1 MTKPQLD
8 PYEHAFHL
16 DPYPRYRAI
25 REEDPVHFVQ
35 DRGFWLLTTWN
46 DVRNA
51 FRDFK
56 TFSSANLVALEANA
70 EAELPY
76 PAFINSDPPHHTEVR
91 RLFSPLMTPEALAPF
106 ESYIRE
112 RTRELMAPHLP
123 AGKMDIVGDV
133 ACYLPMDVISVM
145 TGIPQQD
152 RDNVRG
158 WADDLI
164 LREDKQEGLSQR
176 NIEGYLNLAGYFEEF
191 TRTVADDPGGHRL
204 LSVILNAEKDGVMT
218 HPEVIGALI
227 LMAIA
232 GNETTT
238 KLIGNIT
245 YRLWEHP
252 EQRQMVI
259 DDPRLV
265 ADAVEETLRLDGSSQ
280 VIARRV
286 AKDVELEGKT
296 LLAGDK
302 VGLCI
307 ISANRDKSRCPMGEN
322 FDITKATRDHMAF
335 GFGLHSCLGAALA
348 RLEARVVM
356 EEIILNMPDYEILTA
371 GLEMAHNPNVR
382 GYSRLPVSF
391 TPRNVSTAAQAA

>member
-1 MTKPQLD
+1 
-8 PYEHAFHL
+8 
-16 DPYPRYRAI
+16 
-25 REEDPVHFVQ
+25 
-35 DRGFWLLTTWN
+35 
-46 DVRNA
+46 
-51 FRDFK
+51 
-56 TFSSANLVALEANA
+56 
-70 EAELPY
+70 
-76 PAFINSDPPHHTEVR
+76 
-91 RLFSPLMTPEALAPF
+91 
-106 ESYIRE
+106 
-112 RTRELMAPHLP
+112 
-123 AGKMDIVGDV
+123 
-133 ACYLPMDVISVM
+133 
-145 TGIPQQD
+145 
-152 RDNVRG
+152 
-158 WADDLI
+158 
-164 LREDKQEGLSQR
+164 
-176 NIEGYLNLAGYFEEF
+176 
-191 TRTVADDPGGHRL
+191 
-204 LSVILNAEKDGVMT
+204 VILNAEKDGVMT

>member
-1 MTKPQLD
+1 MSKPQLD

-25 REEDPVHFVQ
+25 REEDPVHFVE

-70 EAELPY
+70 EGELPY
-76 PAFINSDPPHHTEVR
+76 PAFINSDPPHHTEIR

-106 ESYIRE
+106 ETFIRE

-123 AGKMDIVGDV
+123 IGKMDIVGDV
-133 ACYLPMDVISVM
+133 ACYLPMDVISAM
-145 TGIPQQD
+145 TGIPQKD
-152 RDNVRG
+152 RDRLRG

-164 LREDKQEGLSQR
+164 LREDRQEGLSQR
-176 NIEGYLNLAGYFEEF
+176 NIDGYLNLAAYFEEF
-191 TRTVADDPGGHRL
+191 TKTFADHPEGHRL
-204 LSVILNAEKDGVMT
+204 LSVILNAEKAGLMT
-218 HPEVIGALI
+218 HPEVIGALV

-238 KLIGNIT
+238 KLIGNIA

-252 EQRQMVI
+252 DQRQMVI
-259 DDPRLV
+259 DDPTRI

-296 LLAGDK
+296 LRAGDK

-356 EEIILNMPDYEILTA
+356 EEIIRNMPDYEVQTA

-391 TPRNVSTAAQAA
+391 IPRKIRTAV

>member
-35 DRGFWLLTTWN
+35 DHGFWLFTTWD

-51 FRDFK
+51 FRDFR
-56 TFSSANLVALEANA
+56 TFSNANLVALEANA
-70 EAELPY
+70 EASLPY
-76 PAFINSDPPHHTEVR
+76 PSFINTDPPHHTEVR
-91 RLFSPLMTPEALAPF
+91 RLFSPLMTPEALAPLEAF
-106 ESYIRE
+106 IRD
-112 RTRELMAPHLP
+112 RTRQLMVPHL
-123 AGKMDIVGDV
+123 ASGRIDLV
-133 ACYLPMDVISVM
+133 ADLACFLPMDVISNM
-145 TGIPQQD
+145 TGIPPKD
-152 RDNVRG
+152 RDRVRG

-176 NIEGYLNLAGYFEEF
+176 NIDGYMNLASYFEEF
-191 TRTVADDPGGHRL
+191 ATGHAANSTGEGL
-204 LSVILNAEKDGVMT
+204 LAVILKAEREGVMT

-227 LMAIA
+227 LLAIA

-238 KLIGNIT
+238 KLIGNIA

-252 EQRQMVI
+252 DQRQLVI
-259 DDPRLV
+259 DEPKRI

-280 VIARRV
+280 IIARRV
-286 AKDVELEGKT
+286 AKDVEVQGKM
-296 LLAGDK
+296 LHAGDK

-307 ISANRDKSRCPMGEN
+307 ISANRDKSRCPAGEI
-322 FDITKATRDHMAF
+322 FDITKPTRDHMAF

-348 RLEARVVM
+348 RLEARVVL
-356 EEIILNMPDYEILTA
+356 EEIIKNIPDYNVEVS

-382 GYSRLPVSF
+382 GYSRMPVTF
-391 TPRNVSTAAQAA
+391 PPRTG

>member
-25 REEDPVHFVQ
+25 REEDPVHFVE

-106 ESYIRE
+106 ETYIRE
-112 RTRELMAPHLP
+112 RTRELMAPYLP
-123 AGKMDIVGDV
+123 TGKMDIVGDV

-145 TGIPQQD
+145 TGIPQKD
-152 RDNVRG
+152 RDSVRG

-176 NIEGYLNLAGYFEEF
+176 NIDGYLNLAAYFEEF
-191 TRTVADDPGGHRL
+191 TKTFADDPGGHRL

-218 HPEVIGALI
+218 HPEVIGALV

-259 DDPRLV
+259 DDPTRI

-296 LLAGDK
+296 LRAGDK

-356 EEIILNMPDYEILTA
+356 EEIIRNMPDYEIQTA

-391 TPRNVSTAAQAA
+391 TPRKVRTAA

>member
-1 MTKPQLD
+1 MTKPELD

-25 REEDPVHFVQ
+25 REEDPVHLVK
-35 DRGFWLLTTWN
+35 DRGFWLLTTWD

-56 TFSSANLVALEANA
+56 TFSSANLVALESNA

-91 RLFSPLMTPEALAPF
+91 RLFSALMTPEALGPL
-106 ESYIRE
+106 EPYIRE
-112 RTRELMAPHLP
+112 RTQQLMAPHLSN
-123 AGKMDIVGDV
+123 GKIDIVGDV
-133 ACYLPMDVISVM
+133 ACYLPMDVISSM
-145 TGIPQQD
+145 TGIPQKD

-164 LREDKQEGLSQR
+164 LREDKQEGLSQK
-176 NIEGYLNLAGYFEEF
+176 NIDGYLNLAAYFEEF
-191 TRTVADDPGGHRL
+191 TRLYADDPAGHPL
-204 LSVILNAEKDGVMT
+204 LATILKAKTDGIMT

-227 LMAIA
+227 LLAIA

-259 DDPRLV
+259 DDPKRI

-280 VIARRV
+280 IIARRV
-286 AKDVELEGKT
+286 AKDVVVQGKT
-296 LLAGDK
+296 LHAGDK

-356 EEIILNMPDYEILTA
+356 EEIFKQIPDYEIETA

-382 GYSRLPVSF
+382 GYSRLPVTF
-391 TPRNVSTAAQAA
+391 TPRAVRTAA